1 MTRVWGEDGALL
13 AETDGLAE
21 LESRLVA
28 VPDVDVLDAH
38 VHLGRDADGHELAS
52 EDLLADLKRWG
63 LAGAVCFPASD
74 PGDDRQFARAN
85 AVVREAADDARL
97 IPFCRLNPAAPGWE
111 QELATALAAGVRGV
125 KLHPVGQSFR
135 PESPESIA
143 VVRAAGAEGLPVLFH
158 AGFGAR
164 RLAEPFAALRAAAP
178 DTRLILAHGGRG
190 DARGLA
196 AVFAEDD
203 GVLFDTS
210 LASLTDLVDLP
221 PARICF
227 GSDRP
232 YGDYATA
239 IDLVRRAARLARW
252 SAPEIAGVFAGN
264 LRRWLV

>member
-1 MTRVWGEDGALL
+1 MTRVWGEHGALL
-13 AETDGLAE
+13 AEAEALAE
-21 LESRLVA
+21 LEERLVP
-28 VPDVDVLDAH
+28 VPDVEVFDAH
-38 VHLGRDADGHELAS
+38 VHLGRDADGHELAAA
-52 EDLLADLKRWG
+52 DLLADIERWH

-74 PGDDRQFARAN
+74 PGDDGQFARAN
-85 AVVREAADDARL
+85 ALVREAASDSRL
-97 IPFCRLNPAAPGWE
+97 IPFCRLDPATAGWE

-164 RLAEPFAALRAAAP
+164 RLAAPFAELRAAAP

-196 AVFAEDD
+196 AAFADD
-203 GVLFDTS
+203 EGVMFDTS

-221 PARICF
+221 PARLCF

-232 YGDYATA
+232 YGDHATA

-252 SAPEIAGVFAGN
+252 SPEETAGVFAGN
-264 LRRWLV
+264 LRRWLA